1 MTPPSSNPGT
11 LASPGPG
18 LQVAS
23 KTKTP
28 LVLSETQ
35 SENLSEYI
43 VRDSSRLLDVGFEQ
57 LVREQRKRSNF
68 HPQVRK
74 LCHRA
79 ARLLDHLH
87 KRGANVTLSTPPWDD
102 TRLESTIRR
111 GPHKSANEYADF
123 LQEELLDFV
132 QKGFW
137 MILPVRLLKKYKML
151 YKNLRVSPMGVV
163 PQRARRPRIIVD
175 YSFFG
180 LNDETVKMAPKD
192 AMQFGKAL
200 QRILQALVDAN
211 PAFGPVHLFKVDIAD
226 GFYRIWLNIAD
237 IPKLACAIPPL
248 YGDEPLL
255 ALPLVLPM
263 GWTQSPPYFCA
274 ATKTIADITNKRLAN
289 RWPAPPHRLEAL
301 AASAPS
307 PDDDTFPS
315 LPTNPPTTLQQPEH
329 PPANRRLRK
338 RPLKKVEVFVDDFVG
353 MGQGTMAKLSNI
365 RRTLL
370 HSLDEVLRPLDPDDD
385 AYRKEPAST
394 KKLWQGD
401 AAWGTRKLILGW
413 IIDTIQIDSD
423 HVSSSHRLTG

>member
-1 MTPPSSNPGT
+1 MVRQHGGLPLSSPQPKRQRLAAPTPPCPTPG
-11 LASPGPG
+11 SRPGP
-18 LQVAS
+18 AS
-23 KTKTP
+23 SSFTASNLETP
-28 LVLSETQ
+28 LILSEVQ
-35 SENLSEYI
+35 SENLGEYI
-43 VRDSSRLLDVGFEQ
+43 VRDSSRLIDVGFEQ
-57 LVREQRKRSNF
+57 LVRERRKCSNF
-68 HPQVRK
+68 HPQVKK
-74 LCHRA
+74 LRHKA

-102 TRLESTIRR
+102 AHLENTMRR
-111 GPHKSANEYADF
+111 GPHKSAVEYSDF

-137 MILPVRLLKKYKML
+137 MILPVRLLKKYPMI

-180 LNDETVKMAPKD
+180 LNDDTVKMAPQD

-211 PAFGPVHLFKVDIAD
+211 PKYGPVHLFKVDIAD

-237 IPKLACAIPPL
+237 IPKLACSIPPL

-274 ATKTIADITNKRLAN
+274 ATETVADITNKRLAN
-289 RWPAPPHRLEAL
+289 HWSAPPHHLEAL
-301 AASAPS
+301 AATP
-307 PDDDTFPS
+307 PEPEDDTTAPPPK
-315 LPTNPPTTLQQPEH
+315 PTSTTSQPIVR
-329 PPANRRLRK
+329 PASRRLRR

-353 MGQGTMAKLSNI
+353 MGQGTVRKLSTI

-370 HSLDEVLRPLDPDDD
+370 HTLDEVL
-385 AYRKEPAST
+385 
-394 KKLWQGD
+394 
-401 AAWGTRKLILGW
+401 
-413 IIDTIQIDSD
+413 
-423 HVSSSHRLTG
+423 